1 MKHTGTITAWMTPYN
16 TLNADQLRDPKCIH
30 QLSYSHH
37 NMAPEWIKVGTAE
50 VTLTLE
56 TDADITNNA
65 IAALRVEQQQVRAD
79 AEIKAQKIERRIQT
93 LLAITMD
100 VEGGTD
106 EAEHYDQLNRG
117 YAQDRI

>member
-16 TLNADQLRDPKCIH
+16 TLNADQLRDPKCVQ

-37 NMAPEWIKVGTAE
+37 NMAPAWVKVGTAE
-50 VTLTLE
+50 ITVTLE
-56 TDADITNNA
+56 TDANITNGA
-65 IAALRVEQQQVRAD
+65 ITALRAEQQQVRAD
-79 AEIKAQKIERRIQT
+79 AEMKAQQIERRIQT

-100 VEGGTD
+100 VEGGTE

>member
-16 TLNADQLRDPKCIH
+16 TLNADQLRDPKCVQ

-37 NMAPEWIKVGTAE
+37 NMAPEWVKVGTAE
-50 VTLTLE
+50 ITVTLE
-56 TDADITNNA
+56 TDANITNGA
-65 IAALRVEQQQVRAD
+65 ITALRAEQQQVRAD
-79 AEIKAQKIERRIQT
+79 AEMKAQQIERRIQT

-100 VEGGTD
+100 VEGGTE

>member
-16 TLNADQLRDPKCIH
+16 LLNADQLRDPECVQ

-37 NMAPEWIKVGTAE
+37 NMAPEWVKVGTAE
-50 VTLTLE
+50 ITVTLE
-56 TDADITNNA
+56 TDANITNGA
-65 IAALRVEQQQVRAD
+65 ITALRAEQQQVRAD
-79 AEIKAQKIERRIQT
+79 AEMKAQQIERRIQT

-100 VEGGTD
+100 VEGGTE